1 MFTEEEYRYFRAIL
15 EEEKGVFKMST
26 MRLQMYWKFNALPSE
41 EKMYEM
47 LARFDKSLIDILEYI
62 FSE

>member
-26 MRLQMYWKFNALPSE
+26 MRLQMYWEFFSE
-41 EKMYEM
+41 EKMLQM